1 METRHT
7 TTAVI
12 HLDRLTA
19 NIRLLQKLAGD
30 CPMWPAVRAVMIATS
45 GG

>member
-30 CPMWPAVRAVMIATS
+30 CPMWAAVRAVMIATS